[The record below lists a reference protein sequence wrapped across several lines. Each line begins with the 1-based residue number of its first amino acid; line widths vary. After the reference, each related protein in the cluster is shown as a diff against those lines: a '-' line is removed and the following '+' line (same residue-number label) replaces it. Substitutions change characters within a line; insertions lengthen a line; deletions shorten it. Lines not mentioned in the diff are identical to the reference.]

1 MNDFEGKGTKT
12 TNYNADKT
20 ILRTATKVNLQK
32 SITNFFFSHN
42 FY

>member
-20 ILRTATKVNLQK
+20 ILRTDTKVNLQIK
-32 SITNFFFSHN
+32 NQLQIFFFT
-42 FY
+42 